1 MPRNLAM
8 TNTPVSSVLSR
19 IAYELHSL
27 ADATDEFHHLAFGG
41 ERASLDDADFVRA
54 TQSIDLTQQI
64 LANLSQFVECLA
76 MAAPEDWDLDTG
88 PALTLVTLGDLRQRL
103 SETAE
108 NEADRQEAGDA
119 DLFF

>member
-1 MPRNLAM
+1 M
-8 TNTPVSSVLSR
+8 TTTPVCSVLSR

-27 ADATDEFHHLAFGG
+27 ADATDEFHHLAFGAEG
-41 ERASLDDADFVRA
+41 AKPLDDANFVRA

-76 MAAPEDWDLDTG
+76 MAAPAEWSLDAA
-88 PALTLVTLGDLRQRL
+88 PALSLVTLGDLRKRL

-108 NEADRQEAGDA
+108 DEPDKQEAGEA